1 MSRVTIKTIASDLGI
16 SHMTVSRALSDHP
29 NVQKATR
36 DKILKRAQE
45 LGYVKNAAAM
55 VMRGDSPRI
64 VGLLLPNIVN
74 EFYARFANDLAV
86 ECDAQSLQ
94 LIIHLTN
101 DDAAIERRAL
111 DQLRQVQASTVV
123 LVPAPRRSDYDPTHY
138 DKLRMIELI
147 RQSGALDEQPAILVD
162 DGPAIQAAVKHLVEK
177 GHDKI
182 AYIGANQDMS
192 SGRARLNAFRKG
204 ARDAGIEVLPELIS
218 TGVPSFD
225 MGCHHCRI
233 ILADGKATA
242 LLCGGVEIS
251 NGALSALMDTKLQ
264 LGQEFEFIGYGDP
277 SFYSW
282 VNSGVSAIR
291 IPVTEL
297 AKRAAELILADYIT
311 GTTQTDRFLAQLII
325 R

>member
-1 MSRVTIKTIASDLGI
+1 MSRVTIKTIANDLGI

-29 NVQKATR
+29 NVQKETR
-36 DKILKRAQE
+36 DKIVKRADE

-55 VMRGDSPRI
+55 VMRGDAPKI

-101 DDAAIERRAL
+101 DDTTVEQKAL
-111 DQLRQVQASTVV
+111 EQLRQVQASSVV
-123 LVPAPRRSDYDPTHY
+123 LVPAPRRSTGDRTPYG
-138 DKLRMIELI
+138 RMRVIELI
-147 RQSGALDEQPAILVD
+147 RQSGTPDQHPTILVD
-162 DGPAIQAAVKHLVEK
+162 DGPAIRAAVKHLVDK

-182 AYIGANQDMS
+182 AYIGANRDMS
-192 SGRARLNAFRKG
+192 SGRARLDAFRLG
-204 ARDAGIEVLPELIS
+204 AKQAGVEILPDLIS
-218 TGVPSFD
+218 TGVPSFS
-225 MGCHHCRI
+225 MGRSHGHA
-233 ILADGKATA
+233 ILAGGTATA

-251 NGALSALMDTKLQ
+251 NGALSALMDSKTKLDE
-264 LGQEFEFIGYGDP
+264 GFEFIGYGDP

-282 VNSGVSAIR
+282 VNNGVSTIR
-291 IPVTEL
+291 VPITEL
-297 AKRAAELILADYIT
+297 ATRAAEM
-311 GTTQTDRFLAQLII
+311 FLAADLSGPAPKDTFLAELII